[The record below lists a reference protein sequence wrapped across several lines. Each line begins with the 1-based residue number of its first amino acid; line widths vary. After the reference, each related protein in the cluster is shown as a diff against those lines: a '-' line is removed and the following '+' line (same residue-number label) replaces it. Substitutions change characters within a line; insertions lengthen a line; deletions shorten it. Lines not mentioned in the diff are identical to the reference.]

1 MKHIS
6 RLLLFVVALFM
17 AISADA
23 QVNKW
28 QDVYKAKKKDT
39 LFGISRKYGITLP
52 ELIEANPVMKTEG
65 YELKKGDTIFIPFA
79 QSPSPAKPQP
89 AKPVAK
95 VSKNVRIGVML
106 PLHNVD
112 GDGRRM
118 IEY

>member
-6 RLLLFVVALFM
+6 RLLLFVAALFLVFG
-17 AISADA
+17 ADA

-65 YELKKGDTIFIPFA
+65 YELKKGDMIFIPSA
-79 QSPSPAKPQP
+79 
-89 AKPVAK
+89 
-95 VSKNVRIGVML
+95 
-106 PLHNVD
+106 
-112 GDGRRM
+112 
-118 IEY
+118 

>member
-6 RLLLFVVALFM
+6 RLFLLVAALFLVFG
-17 AISADA
+17 ADA

-65 YELKKGDTIFIPFA
+65 YE
-79 QSPSPAKPQP
+79 Q
-89 AKPVAK
+89 
-95 VSKNVRIGVML
+95 IGRASCRERV
-106 PLHNVD
+106 
-112 GDGRRM
+112 
-118 IEY
+118 